1 MFWLWLL
8 LAALDGGATP
18 DAGTLDGGVVDAGPV
33 APPRWQ
39 WTHDGGWWLNDA
51 GLTDVLTMRVG
62 ETAEVK
68 LPHPIILMQC
78 DVPLVT
84 LGATQ
89 DTLLLTAVQK
99 GDTHCGFWFKK
110 NSWPDRS
117 MELHVGAK

>member
-8 LAALDGGATP
+8 LSAFDGGAAP
-18 DAGTLDGGVVDAGPV
+18 DAGTRDAGV
-33 APPRWQ
+33 SDAGSAVPPRWQ
-39 WTHDGGWWLNDA
+39 WTHDGGGWLND
-51 GLTDVLTMRVG
+51 GGVTDVLTMRMG

-68 LPHPIILMQC
+68 LPHPILLMQC
-78 DVPLVT
+78 DLPLVT

-99 GDTHCGFWFKK
+99 GDTRCGFWFKK
-110 NSWPDRS
+110 NSWPDRT